1 MKLFGKTFFESAQP
15 KEVDPTTEVSS
26 YASPYYTKYNLRP
39 YNPDDLYQKTGTL
52 DIYDKMRIDDQVK
65 AVLTMKKYAI
75 LSTGWK
81 IEAASEEKV
90 DVQVRDFVH
99 HCLTDGMTGSF
110 DNDLLELLTA
120 IDDGFSVTEQIYK
133 KITQGDWKGKMGL
146 RRLKTRAP
154 HSWRFE
160 PDDFGELKELIQ
172 MTDTGDN
179 PLNPQK
185 FIIYSYNKEFGNWYG
200 NSDLRAA
207 YRSWWSKDVVI
218 KFWNIF
224 LERFGMPTVVAKYK
238 PGATKE
244 QRIKVLKVVKNIQA
258 KTGILLPEAFTLDML
273 EAVRRGEAGYMEA
286 VQQHNKM
293 IARAILVPDLMGFS
307 ETSGGSYALGE
318 TQFDVFLWILEKLRR
333 ADIQEGIVDEQLIKR
348 LVDFNFVVSK
358 YPKFKFNPLTEENKQ
373 KLADLFIKASEKGIV
388 LPTTKDEEY
397 MRNTLSFPKR
407 TEEDE
412 LLPKPEKPAP
422 QFSEPEPKKTEMA
435 QQEFKLKRK
444 KTEFEEKV
452 NFKKIN
458 NDLNELQDETKFD
471 FGKLITKIGD
481 DYISTVFRRKIIE
494 EGNVKEI
501 DKINLK
507 YLGDMR
513 ALWKVSMRDGY
524 MSGRNQAKTEI
535 KISQFQVGTVGNL
548 PPKEALAYFET
559 YSVYITGTE
568 KAFIEK
574 YTQQILYGAI
584 ERGETTAEAMFK
596 LEEFFE
602 QYKVEQKMRVGNKT
616 VVKPI
621 EEIPGRL
628 ETIVRTNFTNT
639 YNQGRLGMFQD
650 EAVKDFIPAY
660 QYSAIIDERT
670 SEFCERWDETI
681 LKAGDPLWAGNIP
694 PNHFNCRS
702 LLVPVTSDEKYKIDR
717 PPAIKPAKGFGG

>member
-1 MKLFGKTFFESAQP
+1 
-15 KEVDPTTEVSS
+15 
-26 YASPYYTKYNLRP
+26 
-39 YNPDDLYQKTGTL
+39 
-52 DIYDKMRIDDQVK
+52 
-65 AVLTMKKYAI
+65 
-75 LSTGWK
+75 
-81 IEAASEEKV
+81 
-90 DVQVRDFVH
+90 
-99 HCLTDGMTGSF
+99 
-110 DNDLLELLTA
+110 
-120 IDDGFSVTEQIYK
+120 
-133 KITQGDWKGKMGL
+133 
-146 RRLKTRAP
+146 
-154 HSWRFE
+154 
-160 PDDFGELKELIQ
+160 
-172 MTDTGDN
+172 
-179 PLNPQK
+179 
-185 FIIYSYNKEFGNWYG
+185 
-200 NSDLRAA
+200 
-207 YRSWWSKDVVI
+207 
-218 KFWNIF
+218 
-224 LERFGMPTVVAKYK
+224 
-238 PGATKE
+238 
-244 QRIKVLKVVKNIQA
+244 
-258 KTGILLPEAFTLDML
+258 
-273 EAVRRGEAGYMEA
+273 
-286 VQQHNKM
+286 
-293 IARAILVPDLMGFS
+293 
-307 ETSGGSYALGE
+307 
-318 TQFDVFLWILEKLRR
+318 
-333 ADIQEGIVDEQLIKR
+333 
-348 LVDFNFVVSK
+348 
-358 YPKFKFNPLTEENKQ
+358 
-373 KLADLFIKASEKGIV
+373 
-388 LPTTKDEEY
+388 
-397 MRNTLSFPKR
+397 
-407 TEEDE
+407 
-412 LLPKPEKPAP
+412 
-422 QFSEPEPKKTEMA
+422 MA